1 MTLTVFQSII
11 LGIVQ
16 GITEFLPISSSGHL
30 VLTPFLLGWEIPDE
44 HVFVFDVL
52 VQVATLGA
60 VFAYFRQDLALIIR
74 ATIASLLDAKLLG
87 TVEAR
92 LGWYLILATIPASII
107 GLTIRGTIEATFKSP
122 YATSLFLLVTAVML
136 LIGERAG
143 KRNREMESLTWIDA
157 LMMGLYQTLALF
169 PGISRSG
176 ATITGGMVRNLER
189 QTAARFSFLM
199 SVPVMLAAGAIA
211 TVDLLKIPNLI
222 TLLPT
227 FVPGFLASAIVG
239 YFSIRWLLGF
249 LIRHPLYIF
258 AIYCLSLG
266 LISLILSQSVRLAP
280 LTATEPPTLQPVEI
294 ALTPS
299 LAPLKDALHTCAVE
313 QPEIA
318 LILSETSAPFL
329 EIEEADLS
337 LWFGPPPPAAGYAA
351 PLAQE
356 EIAVIVNA
364 LNPVSALSTDTLRA
378 IFTGRT
384 PRWDAVGGENQDIQV
399 WLLPE
404 GDEFTRVF
412 QQQVLNAQY
421 FSSTALLAPDPA
433 AMLEAVHEDPAAI
446 GFLPEAWL
454 ENAVKPLRLERQA
467 RNSLDQPVLALSS
480 AEPRGA
486 VRIFLHCLQSGE
498 GQATI
503 REDYQSWR
511 ASSQR

>member
-52 VQVATLGA
+52 VQVATLAA
-60 VFAYFRQDLALIIR
+60 VFAYFRQDLASIIR
-74 ATIASLLDAKLLG
+74 ATIASLLHGKLLG

-107 GLTIRGTIEATFKSP
+107 GLAIRDTIEATFKSP

-136 LIGERAG
+136 LVGERAG

-211 TVDLLKIPNLI
+211 TVDLLKIPNLA

-266 LISLILSQSVRLAP
+266 LISLIQ
-280 LTATEPPTLQPVEI
+280 
-294 ALTPS
+294 
-299 LAPLKDALHTCAVE
+299 
-313 QPEIA
+313 
-318 LILSETSAPFL
+318 ILS
-329 EIEEADLS
+329 
-337 LWFGPPPPAAGYAA
+337 
-351 PLAQE
+351 
-356 EIAVIVNA
+356 
-364 LNPVSALSTDTLRA
+364 
-378 IFTGRT
+378 
-384 PRWDAVGGENQDIQV
+384 
-399 WLLPE
+399 
-404 GDEFTRVF
+404 
-412 QQQVLNAQY
+412 
-421 FSSTALLAPDPA
+421 
-433 AMLEAVHEDPAAI
+433 
-446 GFLPEAWL
+446 
-454 ENAVKPLRLERQA
+454 
-467 RNSLDQPVLALSS
+467 
-480 AEPRGA
+480 
-486 VRIFLHCLQSGE
+486 
-498 GQATI
+498 
-503 REDYQSWR
+503 
-511 ASSQR
+511 